1 MTAASRLAAL
11 RSSLSVRL
19 FLVLLGAVVL
29 LTLVNAALSS
39 RIRHSV
45 VEDEVRAGADQAAA
59 FLEGS
64 LLTEMRENNRE
75 HIHEAIRRLGREPGV
90 EVVRIYNK
98 KGEIAF
104 SSEAAEIGLEADLA
118 DEACIACH
126 ATDEPLARPAHSELF
141 RIYEQEDGHRVL
153 GVIRPIRN
161 EPGCASGTCHAHEP
175 GQSVLGVL
183 DVQMSLASTDLA
195 LARAERLSVLVV
207 LAFLL
212 AVGVALA
219 LIVRHWVYRRIK
231 RMIRGTEDLAAGR
244 LDVRLPIERP
254 DEFGQ
259 LAASFNRMAS
269 SLQAANAELRDW
281 SDTLAERVRDKT
293 HELAAI
299 HRQMVQVEKTS
310 SLGKMAATVAHEL
323 NNPLSGILTS
333 SRVAAR
339 RVEKELAEGPPRD
352 RILENL
358 DLIRSESMR
367 CGKIVRDLLTYA
379 RGGSHEL
386 APAHLHGLVEHATNL
401 MRHHLELGAVELGT
415 ELRLADDEIVCDG
428 DQIVQALLALMIN
441 AVEAMPEGGA
451 LTLITDRDPRDDGYV
466 LLKVADTGMGIPDEV
481 RDRIF
486 DPFFSTKN
494 ETKGVGLGLAVV
506 FGIVR
511 RHGGEISV
519 DSTPGKGTTFTLR
532 LPRRP
537 AQGYSP
543 DLDDRA
549 TIATAAARE
558 EVE

>member
-19 FLVLLGAVVL
+19 FLVLLGAVFL
-29 LTLVNAALSS
+29 LFAANAVLSS

-90 EVVRIYNK
+90 EAVRIYNK
-98 KGEIAF
+98 RGEIAF
-104 SSEAAEIGLEADLA
+104 SSDADEIGREADLSDA
-118 DEACIACH
+118 ACIACH
-126 ATDEPLARPAHSELF
+126 ATDQPLSRPEPAELF

-153 GVIRPIRN
+153 GVIRPIHN
-161 EPGCASGTCHAHEP
+161 EPGCAAGACHAHEP

-183 DVQMSLASTDLA
+183 DVQMSLASTDLT
-195 LARAERLSVLVV
+195 LARAGRLSLLVV
-207 LAFLL
+207 LLL
-212 AVGVALA
+212 LVLVGVVLG
-219 LIVRHWVYRRIK
+219 LIVRHWVFRRIT
-231 RMIRGTEDLAAGR
+231 RMIGGTEELAAGK
-244 LDVRLPIERP
+244 LDVRLPIERQ

-259 LAASFNRMAS
+259 LAASFNRMAA

-323 NNPLSGILTS
+323 NNPLSGILTC

-339 RVEKELAEGPPRD
+339 RVEKELPEGDARD
-352 RILENL
+352 RILESL

-367 CGKIVRDLLTYA
+367 CGRIVRDLLTYA
-379 RGGSHEL
+379 RGGTHEL
-386 APAHLHGLVEHATNL
+386 APARLHALVEHATNL
-401 MRHHLELGAVELGT
+401 MRHHLELGSVRLGT
-415 ELRLADDEIVCDG
+415 DLGLADDEVVCDG

-441 AVEAMPEGGA
+441 AVEAMPQGGD
-451 LTLITDRDPRDDGYV
+451 LTLTTRPDPRDEGFV
-466 LLKVADTGMGIPDEV
+466 LLGVADTGMGIPDAV

-506 FGIVR
+506 YGIVR
-511 RHGGEISV
+511 RHGGEIAV
-519 DSTPGKGTTFTLR
+519 DSSPGKGTTFTLR

-537 AQGYSP
+537 AKGHRP

-549 TIATAAARE
+549 PTATVASSE

>member
-19 FLVLLGAVVL
+19 FLVLLGAVCL
-29 LTLVNAALSS
+29 LYLVNSALSS

-75 HIHEAIRRLGREPGV
+75 HIHLAVRRLGREPGV
-90 EVVRIYNK
+90 ESVRIYNK
-98 KGEIAF
+98 RGEIAF
-104 SSEAAEIGLEADLA
+104 SSDSSEIGREADLA
-118 DEACIACH
+118 DEACVACH
-126 ATDEPLARPAHSELF
+126 ATDEPLARPARSELF
-141 RIYEQEDGHRVL
+141 RIYAQEDGHRVL
-153 GVIRPIRN
+153 GVIRPIPN
-161 EPGCASGTCHAHEP
+161 EPGCAAGACHAHEP
-175 GQSVLGVL
+175 DQRVLGVL
-183 DVQMSLASTDLA
+183 DVQMSLATTDAA
-195 LARAERLSVLVV
+195 LARSQRMSILIGL
-207 LAFLL
+207 LFLF
-212 AVGVALA
+212 AVGVILA
-219 LIVRHWVYRRIK
+219 LIVHHWVHSPTK
-231 RMIRGTEDLAAGR
+231 TLIRGTEELASGK
-244 LDVRLPIERP
+244 LDVRLPVRRR
-254 DEFGQ
+254 DELGQ

-333 SRVAAR
+333 SRVAAK
-339 RVEKELAEGPPRD
+339 RVERELPDGEPRD

-386 APAHLHGLVEHATNL
+386 APAHLHALVEHATNL

-415 ELRLADDEIVCDG
+415 DLRLADDEIVCDG
-428 DQIVQALLALMIN
+428 DQVVQALLALMIN
-441 AVEAMPEGGA
+441 AVEAMPEGGE
-451 LTLITDRDPRDDGYV
+451 LTLITERDPRDDGWV

-506 FGIVR
+506 YGIVR

-519 DSTPGKGTTFTLR
+519 ESSPGRGTTFTLR

-537 AQGYSP
+537 AQGYRP

-549 TIATAAARE
+549 TIATAAASE